1 MGLNILV
8 AEDNKFTAIQ
18 YRIALEKAGHKVT
31 VVNDGAECVKKY
43 VSEMG
48 KSEFD
53 SMDTHPFDLILLDHN
68 MPRKSGSIAAKEI
81 LTKKPK
87 QKILFAS
94 GYLKSFIGDQTGDGV
109 LNKLYVI
116 EKPFTLSML
125 VRKISSIEKKKK

>member
-31 VVNDGAECVKKY
+31 VVHDGAECVKKY